1 MSWIA
6 CSLIIGKIVNTQ
18 ICIRTLTLRPLKLIA
33 LLRRTGKEW
42 RRPVLIT
49 RSLTH
54 QLNIDWQHSPPD
66 NPQTADPPALATI
79 AANNGSLRTIEVH
92 KLTRQLTNS
101 RSNWATIT
109 TWSFGTRLYRCAI
122 NTLTHSWITT
132 VYPNNNHYSHVSL
145 ELATCLIA
153 DWHSTTS
160 PPRAPRCLYWH
171 SELSLQL
178 SNNLYLLPLTADSKH
193 SHAQSVLS
201 SIPARHPPFPSTPL
215 ALYIN
220 AYYSLNEL
228 LLMAVNLP
236 SNSETSSKFN

>member
-1 MSWIA
+1 MSRIS

-92 KLTRQLTNS
+92 TFTRQLTK
-101 RSNWATIT
+101 TD
-109 TWSFGTRLYRCAI
+109 CQ
-122 NTLTHSWITT
+122 
-132 VYPNNNHYSHVSL
+132 SL
-145 ELATCLIA
+145 
-153 DWHSTTS
+153 
-160 PPRAPRCLYWH
+160 
-171 SELSLQL
+171 LQL
-178 SNNLYLLPLTADSKH
+178 SNNHHLILRHSSLQMRHQHTDSQLDNYIRITITTH
-193 SHAQSVLS
+193 TYRS
-201 SIPARHPPFPSTPL
+201 S
-215 ALYIN
+215 
-220 AYYSLNEL
+220 
-228 LLMAVNLP
+228 
-236 SNSETSSKFN
+236 